1 MPFRITWNN
10 YVVSVLEY
18 VCMIYGTYWFTDV
31 EPTCESRILLPQL
44 PHTKMTCM
52 HHDMRAP
59 PHSFCL
65 TQLLKRE
72 SQVWC
77 AVKPHHNRVLGLGQR
92 PEVYCD
98 AMGRQE
104 KVYFSFLSYHFFCSS
119 YPWYPS
125 FSFLLFLLLL
135 FHKRFYFFMYA
146 HVCAGMSICYVCSSI
161 LETRRGP
168 RSAAGATGCREQL
181 HMGIES
187 RTGVLWKSNGC
198 SEPLSYRSSPS
209 TLCAHACSSCVC
221 VCLDA
226 MRE

>member
-10 YVVSVLEY
+10 YVVSVLECVY
-18 VCMIYGTYWFTDV
+18 VIYGTYWFTDV

-77 AVKPHHNRVLGLGQR
+77 AVKPHHDRVLGLGQR

-104 KVYFSFLSYHFFCSS
+104 KVYFSFFLSYHFFCSS

-146 HVCAGMSICYVCSSI
+146 HVCAGMSICYVCSGI

-168 RSAAGATGCREQL
+168 RSAAGATGCRANNSTWVSRAGPGFSGRATDAL
-181 HMGIES
+181 NHWAIVPAPLLCVHM
-187 RTGVLWKSNGC
+187 
-198 SEPLSYRSSPS
+198 
-209 TLCAHACSSCVC
+209 HAVV
-221 VCLDA
+221 VCLCL
-226 MRE
+226 

>member
-65 TQLLKRE
+65 TQLLKRK

-77 AVKPHHNRVLGLGQR
+77 AVKTHHDRVLGLGQR

-104 KVYFSFLSYHFFCSS
+104 KVYFSFFYLTISSAPPSLDTHLSPFCC
-119 YPWYPS
+119 
-125 FSFLLFLLLL
+125 FCCCCFTKDFIFLCM
-135 FHKRFYFFMYA
+135 HMC
-146 HVCAGMSICYVCSSI
+146 VPGWV
-161 LETRRGP
+161 
-168 RSAAGATGCREQL
+168 SA
-181 HMGIES
+181 M
-187 RTGVLWKSNGC
+187 
-198 SEPLSYRSSPS
+198 
-209 TLCAHACSSCVC
+209 CVP
-221 VCLDA
+221 VS
-226 MRE
+226 